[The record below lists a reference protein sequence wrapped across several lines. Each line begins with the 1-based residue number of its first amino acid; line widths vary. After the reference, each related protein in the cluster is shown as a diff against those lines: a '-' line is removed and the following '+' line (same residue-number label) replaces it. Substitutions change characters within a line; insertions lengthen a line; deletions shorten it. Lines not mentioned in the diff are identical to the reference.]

1 MSGWTLKRGAREVP
15 IPDEATLRKWADE
28 GRFSPSDL
36 IFHPDLQ
43 RWLYAQ
49 DVLEIRGAFQKA
61 VNVTTPSAP
70 TASAPSSPN
79 TQVRHAQAASN
90 DFIIRQAGQDFRAP
104 DVATLRGWA
113 REGRILHD
121 SYVFHPVLNRWT
133 YARELAELEDSL
145 KKTSTTIS
153 NLAIN
158 YRQLVLWVG
167 VQILSFLGFLLFNS
181 LALILVPALGAT
193 IIALAFYAFRT
204 AEALGSSSALL
215 WAVAMLI
222 PFINIIT
229 LLVLSSKATEVCRA
243 SGVPVGFLGPRI

>member
-1 MSGWTLKRGAREVP
+1 MSGWAIKRGAREVP

-49 DVLEIRGAFQKA
+49 DVLEIRAAFQKA
-61 VNVTTPSAP
+61 AGATTAEAASPSQD
-70 TASAPSSPN
+70 SR
-79 TQVRHAQAASN
+79 VRHPQAASN
-90 DFIIRQAGQDFRAP
+90 EFIIRQAGQDFRAP

-113 REGRILHD
+113 REGRVPHD
-121 SYVFHPVLNRWT
+121 SYVFHPVLGRWA
-133 YARELAELEDSL
+133 YARELAELEDSF
-145 KKTSTTIS
+145 KTTPTTIS
-153 NLAIN
+153 NLAIS

-167 VQILSFLGFLLFNS
+167 VQIPISLGLLVFDS
-181 LALILVPALGAT
+181 LALILVPALVAT

-222 PFINIIT
+222 PCINIIT
-229 LLVLSSKATEVCRA
+229 LLVLSSKATAVCRA
-243 SGVPVGFLGPRI
+243 NGVPVGFLGPRV